1 MSNKGLGRG
10 LSSLIPQ
17 KETVAT
23 DASQKK
29 PLNAAASATEEKKET
44 VSKKQQVPVR
54 IEKKATPAVA
64 NRRKEE
70 TSTAV
75 AEAPSTNVKEENII
89 HDLPVAQITPNPMQ
103 PRQHFDKRALDE
115 LAESILQYGL
125 LEPIVVT
132 VVEDGWQI
140 VAGERR
146 FRAHQLLGKDTIRA
160 TIRTASELER
170 LELALIENIQRQDLH
185 PIEKAQSYAHLIDDF
200 GLTQSEA
207 AKKLGIARSS
217 LANTIRLLDLPLPI
231 QDALAGGVITE
242 GHAKVLLGLE
252 SEEDQLAL
260 FEQMTLAGKMSIKEL
275 TDEANMRSGKKS
287 KRVSIIDHEL
297 QQVAE
302 ELQLLMG
309 TKVGIK
315 RKGKAG
321 YTIGIDVFSSEE
333 LQSVLRYLRGR

>member
-17 KETVAT
+17 KEVESSNTEKVSVNDAT
-23 DASQKK
+23 ASTTSQSQKK
-29 PLNAAASATEEKKET
+29 HSQTI
-44 VSKKQQVPVR
+44 SKTKQQVPVR
-54 IEKKATPAVA
+54 IEKKTTPSVT
-64 NRRKEE
+64 NRKQ
-70 TSTAV
+70 TTPV
-75 AEAPSTNVKEENII
+75 VNEENII
-89 HDLPVAQITPNPMQ
+89 HELPIAEITPNPMQ
-103 PRQHFDKRALDE
+103 PRQHFDNRALDE
-115 LAESILQYGL
+115 LAQSILQYGL

-132 VVEDGWQI
+132 KVDSGWQI

-146 FRAHQLLGKDTIRA
+146 FRAHQLLGKETIRA
-160 TIRTASELER
+160 TLRTASELER

-185 PIEKAQSYAHLIDDF
+185 PIEKAQSYAKLIDDF

-231 QDALAGGVITE
+231 QDALAGGLITE
-242 GHAKVLLGLE
+242 GHAKVLLGVE
-252 SEEDQLAL
+252 SEADQLAL
-260 FEQMTLAGKMSIKEL
+260 FEQMTVAGKMSVKEL
-275 TDEANMRSGKKS
+275 TDEANIRSGKKS
-287 KRVSIIDHEL
+287 KRVSIVDHEL
-297 QQVAE
+297 QQVAD

-321 YTIGIDVFSSEE
+321 YQIGIDVYSSEE